1 MVNEMNI
8 DMRKYIINNF
18 KDDSI
23 NDIRI
28 SIDKSIASHEEEP
41 LIGLGVFFE
50 LLWNNADEETK
61 LLILNNI
68 KRGI

>member
-1 MVNEMNI
+1 MNI
-8 DMRKYIINNF
+8 DVRKYIINNF

-50 LLWNNADEETK
+50 LLWNKADEETK